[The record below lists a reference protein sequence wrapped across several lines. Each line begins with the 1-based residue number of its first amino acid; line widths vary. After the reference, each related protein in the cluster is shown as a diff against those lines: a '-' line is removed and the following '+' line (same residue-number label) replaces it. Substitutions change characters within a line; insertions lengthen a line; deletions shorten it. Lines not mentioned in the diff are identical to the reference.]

1 MHGGPIKNPRKLML
15 DTIVIAM
22 LVGTFSLFPATLKM
36 MGTTL
41 DTPKPISINA
51 IVDGIKKGNKTAM

>member
-15 DTIVIAM
+15 DTTVRAM
-22 LVGTFSLFPATLKM
+22 LVDTFSLFPATLKM

-41 DTPKPISINA
+41 DTPKPISIKA
-51 IVDGIKKGNKTAM
+51 MVHGIKKGNKTAE